1 MKHSLAAV
9 FFLLAFVVTPARAQ
23 SDAIHMIDAVFQMF
37 DENKDG
43 YISTPEANHFID
55 KTFAQMDPK
64 KTGRV
69 TPEAWLRFS
78 FGLADIAADWDRSE
92 AYNRAKMR
100 IFLRWDRNHSGFL
113 TLEDYRAGVLGEAR
127 EGVGDKAKE
136 GEPLMIDL
144 AAFKRA
150 PFVRQLLNSLH

>member
-1 MKHSLAAV
+1 MKLSAAALLFPLA
-9 FFLLAFVVTPARAQ
+9 LLATPARSQ

-43 YISTPEANHFID
+43 YISESEADHFID

-69 TPEAWLRFS
+69 TPRAWLLFS
-78 FGLADIAADWDRSE
+78 FGLADIAADWDKSE
-92 AYNRAKMR
+92 AYNRAKMK
-100 IFLRWDRNHSGFL
+100 IFLRWDRNRAGFL
-113 TLEDYRAGVLGEAR
+113 TLEEYRTGVLTEAR
-127 EGVGDKAKE
+127 QGVGDKAKN